1 MNLSDVITSTSH
13 HARVSISE
21 ALEGGVS
28 PTTSLYAGNLS
39 TGAEVGGRIGGHTLP
54 QVIAISIMAVVLMV
68 VTVTGNFLVIASYRA
83 NRQLRTINNMFLV
96 SLACSDLVIGI
107 VSMTLY
113 PIYMITRT
121 WMLGPILC
129 DIWLCIDYTLSMA
142 SVANLM
148 LICLDRYFS
157 VTRPFTYREGRTR
170 CKTRIFI
177 TIAWVFSMLLWS
189 PAIVIWPLVRGRTV
203 EDDQCQIQFFEDA
216 TITLVTAILAF
227 YLPVLVMTVL
237 YGLIYRETRKCSQYL
252 EYLSSYGKSRSTS
265 SASPFLNLRRRS
277 YRGQTPNGSPK
288 LGSFPLFSK
297 APGDGDNEPRSR
309 LGSFGSVSLFQRRSS
324 KGRSNN
330 DKRES
335 RIRSNSTAPRISLS
349 PLAQQAKSD
358 FAAKTEDSDF
368 CEVFVPPPKR
378 RSKSFVEKVRSRKHS
393 ATESKSS
400 QSSNATKTESV
411 LERLKQQSSAS
422 DQDSLGA
429 RDRSSKVRLV
439 APKVQVSNHD
449 DIEITCP
456 RQRARSGGSVRM
468 PSSERKAARTLSAI
482 LLAFVV
488 TWLPYNVCAVYKSFC
503 AEGHECIPIAA
514 WDAAYYLC
522 YINSTVNPFCFALCN
537 KTFRETFIQLLC
549 GRKRGKMD
557 DLPPSKR
564 KSRAFKLH
572 QSSSSS
578 RST

>member
-1 MNLSDVITSTSH
+1 
-13 HARVSISE
+13 
-21 ALEGGVS
+21 
-28 PTTSLYAGNLS
+28 
-39 TGAEVGGRIGGHTLP
+39 

-96 SLACSDLVIGI
+96 SLACSDLVIGV

-170 CKTRIFI
+170 GKTRIFI

-265 SASPFLNLRRRS
+265 SGEVTEAKHQTDRRNWGRFH
-277 YRGQTPNGSPK
+277 Y
-288 LGSFPLFSK
+288 
-297 APGDGDNEPRSR
+297 
-309 LGSFGSVSLFQRRSS
+309 FQRRPVMAVMNQDQGWGPLDLCRCFNVDLV
-324 KGRSNN
+324 KG
-330 DKRES
+330 ES

-349 PLAQQAKSD
+349 PLAQEAKPD

-368 CEVFVPPPKR
+368 CEVFVPPPKP

-393 ATESKSS
+393 TTESKSS

-422 DQDSLGA
+422 EQDSLGA

-564 KSRAFKLH
+564 KSRAFKQNMPNKAL
-572 QSSSSS
+572 
-578 RST
+578 